1 MARHPGEGSE
11 RESSADPLDLISPPR
26 SPQPVVQS
34 PRSKSTSTSASTSTS
49 RKRNSRS
56 TSSRSASPVK
66 KGTSRSRTTKSKS
79 KSTSPEKKVVRPV
92 VHGSRSESE
101 DLDEVIY
108 EEERSSYQRQ
118 MKKRRIQSDDEEDK
132 DGGTKTT
139 NAVKDADG
147 VQRTEEV
154 VRLAG
159 QSDEPADDLHDPE
172 EVKMDEELGDTKMDV
187 AQDDDPMKPTSVQ
200 DGTVDEGRSDAE
212 VESHQQEEQ
221 PEVSG
226 TLERDNMEL
235 KKKGDGDTTSFQVE
249 KEEPRP
255 TPTPPEIDGTN
266 VTNLQAH
273 PSTNIPPSA
282 TIGPIQAAD
291 PPIEDSPMAETSEIH
306 KEPKDLAQDD
316 IKGMVKD
323 DNLTATSDTAQTNR
337 PDLLSDH
344 QIEVIVDTD
353 GGLITEKEGEEVPK
367 KENQDAAEQV
377 GNINSSTDQI
387 GNGQATSVGT
397 SEEVIAKPEDGVTE
411 EREQHSVE
419 ETMDI
424 DSAQITE
431 PVGLDSAEKTD
442 KVVEAEGEMEIDT
455 IPYHGAEEQGEGEN
469 EIGSSHNATPAPSS
483 PAISVTASQASTNVT
498 KPNKKAPATSKK
510 KSANTGGKKAS
521 TPISVGS
528 GTGAGTGKKGAAK
541 GKGKTKVEELKGA
554 SSSKPKSSGSASSDP
569 PQTPTTPTRPTSTS
583 NNSPNPFQSPDKNA
597 IYCVCRKPYNEE
609 EDEVMMVGCESCDN
623 WFHPNCVGLT
633 DEMVDAL
640 DVYICKSCERSTHQR
655 TIYKQL
661 CKRDGC
667 SKSLAG
673 TSSKFCSSSCA
684 FQYSQSLL
692 SSMTNKNTLKQL
704 AKTFIGYPEP
714 KLGISTVNHAEHTPS
729 LQCNLSNSDRLVDL
743 ERQLNKVNKS
753 IELVSKRQKILED
766 TIRKAESAIL
776 TVNVIEEEEEEEVR
790 QSKKGKKK
798 KSGMNING
806 NGNGSGKD
814 DKPCGWNKI
823 LIADDQE
830 VRSFN
835 LTEQEQGV
843 KSEEEEEGEICMRGK
858 RRCDR
863 HQGWQRTIAAQL
875 EIEMASL
882 ERTQKN
888 LVDYIDSLKSSSEV
902 KTLSDEIRNG
912 FLERKG
918 LLKS

>member
-1 MARHPGEGSE
+1 MARRPGERSD
-11 RESSADPLDLISPPR
+11 RESSPDPLDLISQPR
-26 SPQPVVQS
+26 SPQPVVQ
-34 PRSKSTSTSASTSTS
+34 PPISKSTSTSTSTSTS
-49 RKRNSRS
+49 RTRNSRS

-66 KGTSRSRTTKSKS
+66 KGTGKSRGSKSKS
-79 KSTSPEKKVVRPV
+79 KSPEKKAVRRV
-92 VHGSRSESE
+92 VHAPISESE
-101 DLDEVIY
+101 GLDVNTED
-108 EEERSSYQRQ
+108 EERGRTNRK
-118 MKKRRIQSDDEEDK
+118 MKKRRMQSDSEEDE
-132 DGGTKTT
+132 DGGMKSI
-139 NAVKDADG
+139 NDVKGADG
-147 VQRTEEV
+147 EQRTEEV
-154 VRLAG
+154 VRLVG
-159 QSDEPADDLHDPE
+159 QSDEPADDLHDHE
-172 EVKMDEELGDTKMDV
+172 EVKMEEELGDTNMAA
-187 AQDDDPMKPTSVQ
+187 AQDDVRMEPTSMR
-200 DGTVDEGRSDAE
+200 DESPMNKEKSDVE
-212 VESHQQEEQ
+212 VESHQQEKQ

-226 TLERDNMEL
+226 TWEGDNMEL
-235 KKKGDGDTTSFQVE
+235 DNKGNGDTTSIRIE

-266 VTNLQAH
+266 ETNLQAH
-273 PSTNIPPSA
+273 PSTNISPSA

-291 PPIEDSPMAETSEIH
+291 PPIEEAPIAETSEIH

-316 IKGMVKD
+316 IEGMVKGD
-323 DNLTATSDTAQTNR
+323 DFTATSDTAQTNQ
-337 PDLLSDH
+337 PDLSSDR
-344 QIEVIVDTD
+344 QTEVIVDTD
-353 GGLITEKEGEEVPK
+353 GGLITEKECEAVPK
-367 KENQDAAEQV
+367 KENQDGAEQV
-377 GNINSSTDQI
+377 GNINSTTDRK
-387 GNGQATSVGT
+387 GNGQATSDGD
-397 SEEVIAKPEDGVTE
+397 SEEVVAKPAHGVTE
-411 EREQHSVE
+411 EREEHSVE
-419 ETMDI
+419 EKMDI

-431 PVGLDSAEKTD
+431 PVNLDSAEKTD

-455 IPYHGAEEQGEGEN
+455 IPYRDVEEQGEGEN

-483 PAISVTASQASTNVT
+483 PAISITASQASTNVT

-528 GTGAGTGKKGAAK
+528 GMGAGTGKKGAGK

-554 SSSKPKSSGSASSDP
+554 SSSKPKSSGSASSEP
-569 PQTPTTPTRPTSTS
+569 SQTPTTPTRPTSTS

-667 SKSLAG
+667 SKSLVG

-684 FQYSQSLL
+684 FQHSQSLL

-704 AKTFIGYPEP
+704 AKTFIGFPEP
-714 KLGISTVNHAEHTPS
+714 KLGISTVNHADHIPS
-729 LQCNLSNSDRLVDL
+729 LQPNLSTSDRLVDL
-743 ERQLNKVNKS
+743 EKQLGKVDKS
-753 IELVSKRQKILED
+753 IELVKKRQQILDD
-766 TIRKAESAIL
+766 TISKAESAIL

-814 DKPCGWNKI
+814 DKPCGWSKV

-843 KSEEEEEGEICMRGK
+843 KSEDEEGEICMRGK

-902 KTLSDEIRNG
+902 KTFSDEIRNG

>member
-26 SPQPVVQS
+26 SPQLVAQPPQ
-34 PRSKSTSTSASTSTS
+34 PKSNSTSASTSTS
-49 RKRNSRS
+49 RKRNGRS

-66 KGTSRSRTTKSKS
+66 KGTSKSRAIKS
-79 KSTSPEKKVVRPV
+79 KSTSPEKKVVRRV
-92 VHGSRSESE
+92 VHGSQSESK
-101 DLDEVIY
+101 DLDEVTV
-108 EEERSSYQRQ
+108 EEERGNSKRQ
-118 MKKRRIQSDDEEDK
+118 MKKRRIQSDSEEDK
-132 DGGTKTT
+132 DGDMKSISAIT
-139 NAVKDADG
+139 G
-147 VQRTEEV
+147 VNGEQRTEEV

-159 QSDEPADDLHDPE
+159 QSDEPADDLLNHE
-172 EVKMDEELGDTKMDV
+172 EVKMEEELGDTKIGV
-187 AQDDDPMKPTSVQ
+187 AQDDEVTRPTSVQ
-200 DGTVDEGRSDAE
+200 DGTVHEERSNAE
-212 VESHQQEEQ
+212 VGSHQQEEQ
-221 PEVSG
+221 PEGSG
-226 TLERDNMEL
+226 TLQGDNMEL
-235 KKKGDGDTTSFQVE
+235 DNKGNGEITSIEIEKVE
-249 KEEPRP
+249 PMP
-255 TPTPPEIDGTN
+255 TPTPPDIDGTIE
-266 VTNLQAH
+266 TNLPAH
-273 PSTNIPPSA
+273 PSTNTSPSA
-282 TIGPIQAAD
+282 TIGPIQAAN
-291 PPIEDSPMAETSEIH
+291 PPIEEVPIAGTSEIQ
-306 KEPKDLAQDD
+306 KEPKDLTQDD
-316 IKGMVKD
+316 IEGMVKGD
-323 DNLTATSDTAQTNR
+323 DFTATSDAAQANQ
-337 PDLLSDH
+337 PDLSSNR

-353 GGLITEKEGEEVPK
+353 GGLVTEKEGEAVAK
-367 KENQDAAEQV
+367 KENLVEAEQV
-377 GNINSSTDQI
+377 GNINSSTDRI
-387 GNGQATSVGT
+387 GNGQATSDGG
-397 SEEVIAKPEDGVTE
+397 SEEVIAKSEHGVTE
-411 EREQHSVE
+411 EREEHSAE
-419 ETMDI
+419 EKMDI
-424 DSAQITE
+424 DSAKITE
-431 PVGLDSAEKTD
+431 PVDSESAEKTN

-455 IPYHGAEEQGEGEN
+455 TPYHDVEEQGEGEN
-469 EIGSSHNATPAPSS
+469 EIESSHNATPAPSS
-483 PAISVTASQASTNVT
+483 PAISITASQASTNVT

-521 TPISVGS
+521 TPMSGGSGVGS
-528 GTGAGTGKKGAAK
+528 GIGKKGAGK

-554 SSSKPKSSGSASSDP
+554 SSSKTKSSSSASSDS

-684 FQYSQSLL
+684 FQHSQSLL

-704 AKTFIGYPEP
+704 AKTFIGFPEP

-743 ERQLNKVNKS
+743 EKQLDQVNRS
-753 IELVSKRQKILED
+753 IELVLKRQKILDD

-776 TVNVIEEEEEEEVR
+776 TVNVIEEEEEEVR

-798 KSGMNING
+798 KSGVNVNG

-823 LIADDQE
+823 LIAEDQE

-835 LTEQEQGV
+835 ISEQEQGII
-843 KSEEEEEGEICMRGK
+843 SEEEEGEICMRGK

-875 EIEMASL
+875 EVEMANL
-882 ERTQKN
+882 ERTHKN
-888 LVDYIDSLKSSSEV
+888 LAEYIDNLKSSSEV
-902 KTLSDEIRNG
+902 ITFSDEIRNG